1 MIMKVLWYLIAIAYL
16 FEASW
21 ICWEAC
27 STSKAENCNSRM
39 RTASC
44 KKITIHTSYF
54 HADNMLAVCT
64 HNKTSQ
70 PLPHKFTNTTLFYVS
85 QRHSPTYSERNYKWA
100 SRRICRY
107 SERLHCWI
115 HAVWEHS
122 RLLID
127 MRVFE
132 ITRQWYLLNDANQ
145 VFRNYLLERS
155 SLSRCNEIYMYK
167 SAGNRIPHFK
177 IPGENR
183 PQA

>member
-1 MIMKVLWYLIAIAYL
+1 MKVLWYLIAIAYL

-44 KKITIHTSYF
+44 KKITINTSYF

-107 SERLHCWI
+107 SERLYCWI

-122 RLLID
+122 RLLMRVH

-132 ITRQWYLLNDANQ
+132 ITRQWYLLNANQ
-145 VFRNYLLERS
+145 VFKNYLLERS

-177 IPGENR
+177 IPGENW